1 MLEPLRN
8 ENGLEGGS
16 VVKPRASLDR
26 LPPQNIEAEQSV
38 IGAVLLENEAIGSVI
53 ENLTA
58 DDFYKSAHRLIFMSM
73 IELYEKNEP
82 IDLITLTEQLNR
94 KEQLDQIGGAS
105 YLSSIVS
112 SVPTS
117 ANAKYHS
124 KIIKEKAIL
133 RNLITTA
140 TEIVTNSYDTEQ
152 DVHELLDQAETKIFN
167 ISEKAIRQSYVH
179 IKNVVK
185 DTIELVDKLFDKKE
199 RITGLATGFSDLDE
213 ATTGFHPGDL
223 IVIGARP
230 GMGKTAFCLNII
242 THSAIE
248 ENVPIA
254 IFSLEMTKEQI
265 VLRMLCAEA
274 EVDSKAVRSG
284 YHSKEDYRKLVNAA
298 GRLSEA
304 PIYIDDSFNTILD
317 IRAKARRLKAEH
329 GLGMIVID
337 YLQLMSGVGA
347 YTAREQ
353 VISEISRSL
362 KALAKDLSIPVIVIS
377 QLNRSCEMRG
387 EKKNPI
393 IADLR
398 ESGAIEQDADTI
410 LFLYRDEYY
419 KKQDS
424 TKKGLAELDIAKQR
438 NGPTK
443 VIDLAFLEKF
453 TKFKNLA
460 DHEYQEY

>member
-8 ENGLEGGS
+8 NRELEGG
-16 VVKPRASLDR
+16 VTKPLTGLDR

-38 IGAVLLENEAIGSVI
+38 LGAVLLENEAIGTVI
-53 ENLTA
+53 EHLTPN
-58 DDFYKSAHRLIFMSM
+58 DFYKEAHKKIFIAML
-73 IELYEKNEP
+73 ELYEKNEP
-82 IDLITLTEQLNR
+82 IDLITLTELLSR
-94 KEQLDQIGGAS
+94 KEQLEAIGGAS
-105 YLSSIVS
+105 YLSAIVS
-112 SVPTS
+112 LVPTS
-117 ANAKYHS
+117 ANARYHA
-124 KIIKEKAIL
+124 KIVKEKAIL
-133 RNLITTA
+133 RNLIITS
-140 TEIVTNSYDTEQ
+140 TEIITFSYDAEQ
-152 DVHELLDQAETKIFN
+152 DVHELLDLAETKIFN
-167 ISEKAIRQSYVH
+167 ISEKAVRQTYVH

-199 RITGLATGFSDLDE
+199 RITGLATGFDELDE

-230 GMGKTAFCLNII
+230 GMGKTAFCLNMVAH
-242 THSAIE
+242 TAVE
-248 ENVPIA
+248 DKNPVA
-254 IFSLEMTKEQI
+254 VFSLEMTKEQL
-265 VLRMLCAEA
+265 VLRMLCSEA

-304 PIYIDDSFNTILD
+304 PIYIDDSFNSILD

-329 GLGMIVID
+329 GLGLVVVD
-337 YLQLMSGVGA
+337 YLQLMSGVGSF
-347 YTAREQ
+347 TAREQ
-353 VISEISRSL
+353 VISDISRSL
-362 KALAKDLSIPVIVIS
+362 KALAKDLSVPVIVIS
-377 QLNRSCEMRG
+377 QLNRGCELRG
-387 EKKNPI
+387 DKKNPI

-424 TKKGLAELDIAKQR
+424 QKKGMAELDIAKQR

-443 VIDLAFLEKF
+443 VIELAFMEKY

-460 DHEYQEY
+460 DHEYHEF